1 MKIWYF
7 VNNNTYILPPQPTY
21 LLPPQIKNIAKYI
34 WLCPPPLL
42 CLLHINVTFTQSPT
56 TPHWPCKVHT
66 HTHQPIPIPQY
77 LFTTNTSATTTH
89 TQPHPH
95 TTTHTPTHTPQ
106 HIPLSPPH
114 TPTYIHYPKHP
125 NLHPIPPQTQNTSLQ
140 HLQSFQPPPI
150 YLLHSCTV
158 TITLHQ
164 HMNTTLNIR
173 TLIKVPFGSYRT
185 NHYNAIRQPLS

>member
-1 MKIWYF
+1 M
-7 VNNNTYILPPQPTY
+7 
-21 LLPPQIKNIAKYI
+21 
-34 WLCPPPLL
+34 CPPPLL
-42 CLLHINVTFTQSPT
+42 CLLHINVTYTQSPT

-66 HTHQPIPIPQY
+66 HTHQPIPIPQH

-89 TQPHPH
+89 THH
-95 TTTHTPTHTPQ
+95 THNHTPYTPTQ
-106 HIPLSPPH
+106 PPTPPRIHPNTSHSHPPH
-114 TPTYIHYPKHP
+114 THLHTYSSP
-125 NLHPIPPQTQNTSLQ
+125 NTLICTPSPPQTQNTSLQ

-164 HMNTTLNIR
+164 HMNNILNIR

-185 NHYNAIRQPLS
+185 NHHNAIRQP

>member
-66 HTHQPIPIPQY
+66 HT
-77 LFTTNTSATTTH
+77 LSTNTNSPISIHNKYISHNDTHTTTPPH
-89 TQPHPH
+89 NHPHPH
-95 TTTHTPTHTPQ
+95 AHTPTHPT
-106 HIPLSPPH
+106 LTPH
-114 TPTYIHYPKHP
+114 THLHTYTTP
-125 NLHPIPPQTQNTSLQ
+125 NTLI
-140 HLQSFQPPPI
+140 
-150 YLLHSCTV
+150 CTPSPHKRK
-158 TITLHQ
+158 TLHYNIFKVSNLLQ
-164 HMNTTLNIR
+164 YTYCIAVPLQLLSTNTWTL
-173 TLIKVPFGSYRT
+173 P
-185 NHYNAIRQPLS
+185 

>member
-1 MKIWYF
+1 MSASF
-7 VNNNTYILPPQPTY
+7 TLSPPY
-21 LLPPQIKNIAKYI
+21 
-34 WLCPPPLL
+34 
-42 CLLHINVTFTQSPT
+42 NVTYTQSPT

-89 TQPHPH
+89 THTTHTTTPLHPH

-106 HIPLSPPH
+106 HIPL
-114 TPTYIHYPKHP
+114 YPKHP

-140 HLQSFQPPPI
+140 HLQCFQPPPI

-164 HMNTTLNIR
+164 HMNTILNIR
-173 TLIKVPFGSYRT
+173 TLIKVPLGSYRT
-185 NHYNAIRQPLS
+185 NHHNAIRQPLS